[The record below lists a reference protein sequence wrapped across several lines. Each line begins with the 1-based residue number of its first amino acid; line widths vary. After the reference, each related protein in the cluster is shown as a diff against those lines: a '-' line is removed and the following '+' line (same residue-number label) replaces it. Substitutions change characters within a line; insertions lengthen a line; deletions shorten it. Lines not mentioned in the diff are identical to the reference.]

1 MIEKKEGISVKSLIN
16 QHSKDAGLTIVGF
29 EEEQLKHEGEQ
40 FFEGYEQI
48 GDLLFIDSQSEK
60 IID

>member
-1 MIEKKEGISVKSLIN
+1 VIEKKEGISVKSLIN